1 MERGF
6 GDGLRLYQRRA
17 KQALTLVGRA
27 KAGRTVTYGQLAREL
42 KMPNPRNLNPLLGAV
57 GRELQALGRK
67 WKEDVPPLECLVI
80 NKAKETPGRGIG
92 FLMPYDKFQ
101 RLTPFAKRRVERCF
115 LVRSICRYTCR
126 P

>member
-17 KQALTLVGRA
+17 KQALPLLVGRA

-42 KMPNPRNLNPLLGAV
+42 KMPHPLNLNHVLGAV

-67 WKEDVPPLECLVI
+67 WKENVPPIECLVI
-80 NKAKETPGRGIG
+80 SKANKTPGRGIG
-92 FLMPYDKFQ
+92 FESANLRKNPV
-101 RLTPFAKRRVERCF
+101 PAVEK
-115 LVRSICRYTCR
+115 S
-126 P
+126 